1 MLHGESLNANHES
14 SHLLKNGHRLSDS
27 HEHHQYDSIDDDPPS
42 DSAIPIHRVND
53 SHLENYSFN
62 DVSPFSDKDKDKDD
76 AIFSWGGTPGLR
88 KLWISYPSSNMVA
101 PSDEINQ
108 GTTSIYGFSNA
119 SIDHSI
125 ADDTLHYIDVDIA
138 LHQEYESENWRHSVV
153 SSAAASQY
161 VDNNP
166 PTLSDTTTSNSSHQ
180 EGTTPSTR
188 HMSSIDSIHKCIT
201 STLVGAP
208 GVIIAVVLNL
218 FMSMSFGQAFFPSD
232 FNFPSEVPRSIGV
245 QMFLFSTLISQLV
258 MTQVSDFPSAM
269 GMMMVENI
277 PFMHIIA
284 EICVT
289 ANGTY
294 CTCREALSL

>member
-14 SHLLKNGHRLSDS
+14 SHLLKNGHQLSA
-27 HEHHQYDSIDDDPPS
+27 HEHHHYDSIDDDPPS
-42 DSAIPIHRVND
+42 NPAIPIHAND
-53 SHLENYSFN
+53 SFS

-76 AIFSWGGTPGLR
+76 ATFSWGGTPGLR

-119 SIDHSI
+119 TIDHSI
-125 ADDTLHYIDVDIA
+125 ADDTLHYIDVDLA
-138 LHQEYESENWRHSVV
+138 LPQGYESEGWRHSVV
-153 SSAAASQY
+153 SSAAATQHL
-161 VDNNP
+161 DNNP

-180 EGTTPSTR
+180 ERTTPSTR

-245 QMFLFSTLISQLV
+245 QMFLFSTLICQLV

-284 EICVT
+284 EICVSE
-289 ANGTY
+289 NGTY
-294 CTCREALSL
+294 CTCREALTL

>member
-14 SHLLKNGHRLSDS
+14 SHLLKNGHRLSAA

-42 DSAIPIHRVND
+42 DPAISIHHVND
-53 SHLENYSFN
+53 SYMENYSFN

-108 GTTSIYGFSNA
+108 GSTSIYGFSNA
-119 SIDHSI
+119 TIDHSI
-125 ADDTLHYIDVDIA
+125 ADDTLHYIDVDLA
-138 LHQEYESENWRHSVV
+138 MPQGYE
-153 SSAAASQY
+153 SAAASQHL
-161 VDNNP
+161 DKNP

-180 EGTTPSTR
+180 ERTTPSTR

-245 QMFLFSTLISQLV
+245 QMFLFSTLICQLV

-284 EICVT
+284 EICVSE
-289 ANGTY
+289 NGTY
-294 CTCREALSL
+294 CTCREALTL